1 MYKTIDLVR
10 VLEDLP
16 IVAPGIL
23 NTMFIVI
30 LASALGIAV
39 GLLLAVARVNR
50 VPVLNQ
56 LAVVYGSFMRG
67 TPVIVQLFIVYY
79 GLPML
84 FKQFFNINLARMAKI
99 NFVIVAYGLNTSAV
113 YSEIFRG
120 ALSGVPIGQLEAA
133 FSVGLTRWQA
143 FRRIIAPQAF
153 LSALPGISSCVI
165 GLIENTSLAFTIGVV
180 DIMGKVKV
188 IGSATEHYME
198 AYICAAI
205 YFIAMSLI
213 LRRIFSAAEK
223 VLQSRVAGIGSAA

>member
-133 FSVGLTRWQA
+133 FSVGLSRWQA

-153 LSALPGISSCVI
+153 LSALPGIS
-165 GLIENTSLAFTIGVV
+165 
-180 DIMGKVKV
+180 
-188 IGSATEHYME
+188 
-198 AYICAAI
+198 
-205 YFIAMSLI
+205 
-213 LRRIFSAAEK
+213 
-223 VLQSRVAGIGSAA
+223 

>member
-1 MYKTIDLVR
+1 VYKTIDPVR

-16 IVAPGIL
+16 IIASGIL

-39 GLLLAVARVNR
+39 GLLLAMARVNR

-79 GLPML
+79 GLPIL
-84 FKQFFNINLARMAKI
+84 FKQFNINLARMAKI

-133 FSVGLTRWQA
+133 CSVGLTRWQA

-213 LRRIFSAAEK
+213 LRRVFSAAEK
-223 VLQSRVAGIGSAA
+223 ALQSRVSGIGSAA